1 MPFSPRQIVVH
12 WVPGFTLLAMIFLI
26 DRQNGG
32 AIARSVE
39 GLHLNASIAVLVMA
53 GGGFVVG
60 NFLDVLRDIGE
71 EIWDHLPGCKI
82 EWNFLLEADAS
93 KVQRLEDYHFTY
105 YVLSAN
111 LTSAFIITM
120 ITDWWY
126 PNHFPCWG
134 WGLISVATITFG
146 IDAKRIRGDIVEQ
159 SHKLL
164 KEARQKKPN
173 ETTPS
178 S

>member
-32 AIARSVE
+32 VIAQFVE
-39 GLHLNASIAVLVMA
+39 GLHLNASIAVLIMA

-60 NFLDVLRDIGE
+60 NFLDVWRDFGE
-71 EIWDHLPGCKI
+71 GFLDRLPRCDI
-82 EWNFLLEADAS
+82 EWRFLLEADAN
-93 KVQRLEDYHFTY
+93 KLQRLEDYYFTY

-111 LTSAFIITM
+111 LTSTFMITM

-134 WGLISVATITFG
+134 WGLIVVATITFG
-146 IDAKRIRGDIVEQ
+146 IDAIRMRRCIVEQ
-159 SHKLL
+159 SHKLWE
-164 KEARQKKPN
+164 EARQKRPS
-173 ETTPS
+173 ETSPTR
-178 S
+178 